1 MSEELIGIDN
11 DKDGSG
17 MRGEDIYNGKKEELM
32 LASFSELYSK
42 LDIISV
48 DASDTF
54 LVYLT
59 LSTDYY
65 LLLLTTALMK
75 LYMILS

>member
-42 LDIISV
+42 LNIISV
-48 DASDTF
+48 DASNTF
-54 LVYLT
+54 LVCLT